1 MNDLTLVY
9 SDEFKKHVMDRAHPE
24 SPERLEQ
31 IINAAKEL
39 MGESEDTIEIINPEE
54 IDVDDLLSV
63 HVPDHIA
70 KIEAISKAGGGII
83 TLDTTLN
90 EHTFNIAKLAAGATK
105 LAAKLVDENHSKT
118 SFAAVRPPGH
128 HAEATSA
135 GGFCFFNNI
144 SIAAEWLISK
154 KGYRRVA
161 ILDIDHHFGNGT
173 SHIFY
178 HRSDVLYVSIHAHP
192 MYSYP
197 GTGYPTEI
205 GIVEGMGYNVNIP
218 LLPGTESM
226 DWLHS
231 LNFASDIINQ
241 YKPEIILVSVGFDAL
256 RGDPVGVLSL
266 NSNAFSGGGYIIRE
280 LANKQCNGKISC
292 TLEGGYKIEQ
302 LQEVSKKFFKGMLG
316 YKPKIIEKF
325 QETSISNHTNSML
338 SQVKRALS
346 DYWKF

>member
-1 MNDLTLVY
+1 MNDLAIVY
-9 SDEFKKHVMDRAHPE
+9 SDEFKKHVMDKAHPE

-39 MGESEDTIEIINPEE
+39 IGESENRIEIIEPVEIEE
-54 IDVDDLLSV
+54 EDLLSV

-90 EHTFNIAKLAAGATK
+90 EHTFNAAKLAAGATK
-105 LAAKLVDENHSKT
+105 LAVKIVDENHSKT

-128 HAEATSA
+128 HAESNSA

-154 KGYRRVA
+154 KGYRRIV

-197 GTGYPTEI
+197 GTGFPTEI

-226 DWLHS
+226 DWLYS
-231 LNFASDIINQ
+231 LNFAANIIEQ
-241 YKPEIILVSVGFDAL
+241 YQPEIILVSVGFDAL

-266 NSNAFSGGGYIIRE
+266 NNSAFFGAGYIIKQ
-280 LANKQCNGKISC
+280 LANKLCNGRISC

-302 LQEVSKKFFKGMLG
+302 LKDISKKFFKGLLG

-325 QETSISNHTNSML
+325 QESNISNHTNSML
-338 SQVKRALS
+338 GQVKRALN
-346 DYWKF
+346 DYWEF

>member
-24 SPERLEQ
+24 SPERLEHT
-31 IINAAKEL
+31 INAARELLVECKE
-39 MGESEDTIEIINPEE
+39 TIEIIKPETIE
-54 IDVDDLLSV
+54 KEDLLSV

-90 EHTFNIAKLAAGATK
+90 EHTYDIAKLAAGATK
-105 LAAKLVDENHSKT
+105 LAVKVVDENYSKT
-118 SFAAVRPPGH
+118 SFAVVRPPGH
-128 HAEATSA
+128 HAETNSA

-144 SIAAEWLISK
+144 AVAAEWLISR
-154 KGYRRVA
+154 KGYRRVV

-178 HRSDVLYVSIHAHP
+178 HRKDILYVSIHAHP

-197 GTGYPTEI
+197 GSGYPTEI

-218 LLPGTESM
+218 LLPGTESI

-231 LNFASDIINQ
+231 LIFASNIIEQ
-241 YKPEIILVSVGFDAL
+241 FQPEIILVSVGFDAL
-256 RGDPVGVLSL
+256 SGDPVGIL
-266 NSNAFSGGGYIIRE
+266 NLNNNAFFGAGYIINQ
-280 LANKQCNGKISC
+280 LANRLCKGKISC
-292 TLEGGYKIEQ
+292 TLEGGYKIE
-302 LQEVSKKFFKGMLG
+302 LLEEVSKKFFKGLLG
-316 YKPKIIEKF
+316 YKPKIMEKL
-325 QETSISNHTNSML
+325 QEIRISNHTNSML
-338 SQVKRALS
+338 SQVKRALT
-346 DYWKF
+346 DYWEF

>member
-24 SPERLEQ
+24 SPERLDW
-31 IINAAKEL
+31 IIKAAKEL
-39 MGESEDTIEIINPEE
+39 MGEYEEKIDITEPQQIEL
-54 IDVDDLLSV
+54 DDLLSV

-70 KIEAISKAGGGII
+70 KIESISRAGGGII

-90 EHTFNIAKLAAGATK
+90 EHTFSVAKLAAGATK
-105 LAAKLVDENHSKT
+105 LAVKLVDENHSKT

-128 HAEATSA
+128 HAEVNSA

-154 KGYRRVA
+154 KGYRRIV

-178 HRSDVLYVSIHAHP
+178 HRSEVLYISIHAHP

-205 GIVEGMGYNVNIP
+205 GIADGMGYNVNIP
-218 LLPGTESM
+218 LLPGTETI
-226 DWLHS
+226 DWLYA
-231 LNFASDIINQ
+231 LNFASNIIHQ
-241 YKPEIILVSVGFDAL
+241 YQPEIILVSVGFDAL
-256 RGDPVGVLSL
+256 GGDPVGVLSL
-266 NSNAFSGGGYIIRE
+266 NNNAFFAAGYIIRD
-280 LANKQCNGKISC
+280 LANELCNGKISC
-292 TLEGGYKIEQ
+292 TLEGGYKMED
-302 LQEVSKKFFKGMLG
+302 LKEVSKKFFKGILG
-316 YKPKIIEKF
+316 YKPKIVDKF
-325 QETSISNHTNSML
+325 QETNITSHTNSML
-338 SQVKRALS
+338 GQVKRALK